1 MDLERKKKILKFMI
15 EHANVEFINALYN
28 KAVTLNQMKKINKKK
43 SR

>member
-15 EHANVEFINALYN
+15 ENANAEFINALYN
-28 KAVTLNQMKKINKKK
+28 KALTLNQMKKKK